1 MNLLPELRGLVVEFV
16 LFLGEF
22 EMAFFA
28 VRSAQTGFGNLAVV
42 VGRLSANNAQAVLAT
57 DLGHSCHHLAYILM
71 DQVEQVLVVDE
82 GRLNLLV
89 DFLVANRERVN

>member
-1 MNLLPELRGLVVEFV
+1 MNLLPELGGLVVEFV

-28 VRSAQTGFGNLAVV
+28 VGAAQTGLGNLAVV
-42 VGRLSANNAQAVLAT
+42 VGRLSADNAQAVLAA
-57 DLGHSCHHLAYILM
+57 DVGHSCDHLAYILV
-71 DQVEQVLVVDE
+71 DQVEQVFVVDE
-82 GRLNLLV
+82 GGLNLLV